1 MSVMKR
7 WNGNSWEI
15 VGQPVTGHTLNDL
28 QYNALTS
35 GGYAD
40 VYHTHNITGNSVT
53 GHTLSDTQ
61 YNDLTSGGPANSY
74 HTHNTLA
81 SPATLSNPTITD
93 YVETVYTSTI
103 PSTATINLTNGT
115 IQNVSI
121 TANTQINLPS
131 PLIGKSYTV
140 IVNYTGAF
148 SVTFVPANGKTLKW
162 SNNTAPTATSTNA
175 KTDIYTFISTDIN
188 NTYGFDGGRNF

>member
-1 MSVMKR
+1 MSIMKR

-15 VGQPVTGHTLNDL
+15 VGQPVTGYTLNDL
-28 QYNALTS
+28 QYSSLTS
-35 GGYAD
+35 GGNAD
-40 VYHTHNITGNSVT
+40 VYHNHTIT
-53 GHTLSDTQ
+53 GHTLSEGQ
-61 YNDLTSGGPANSY
+61 YSALTNNSSNL
-74 HTHNTLA
+74 TNTSLN
-81 SPATLSNPTITD
+81 NPSITD